1 MRTTPTPSLNTNTN
15 YCRLCDDTLELG
27 FKEYNCSETNQI
39 IYVDV
44 ETPGYE
50 ISCGT
55 VSSCT
60 QYLNSIYTYTYLH
73 PSYTVSTHI

>member
-1 MRTTPTPSLNTNTN
+1 MQRPAEGAGGLQIRQVRTTPTPSLNTNTN

-27 FKEYNCSETNQI
+27 YKEYNCSETNQI

-55 VSSCT
+55 VSS
-60 QYLNSIYTYTYLH
+60 
-73 PSYTVSTHI
+73 